1 MMDKTTV
8 CRICQG
14 TTLKEVMDFGEVAL
28 AGGFLEPG
36 MFHMEQR
43 HHLRIGMCTEC
54 ATVQVVDAVPA
65 STLFDHYFYRSSTS
79 RTMRDHFAA
88 YAADIAA
95 RYAPRHVVEIGCNDG
110 AMLRPLAALGI
121 EVTGVDPSDA
131 AMEHAAGDAIVLK
144 EYLGPDT
151 VNACGQADVVVAN
164 NVFAHVEDIH
174 GFTTSVRGL
183 MRESGVF
190 VFEVHYLGA
199 MVETGQYDAIYHEH
213 VFYWSLLAVE
223 TLLEKHDMMVF
234 DVQPIKT
241 HGGSMR
247 FHACRKGARH
257 ALPQVIRLRNAER
270 LRCLDWPGRID
281 TFAIEAKEHRQQMMG
296 LLLRLKREGM
306 KVAAYGAS
314 GRANTMLQ
322 WCGIGPD
329 LIEYVVDDCPGKQG
343 HFTPGTHIPI
353 VSPDVLFENP
363 PDWLLV
369 TAWTFMEEIAD
380 RIAGYRGGL
389 IVPFPHVQAFA
400 PKTMEVA

>member
-1 MMDKTTV
+1 MNTV
-8 CRICQG
+8 CRVCQG
-14 TTLKEVMDFGEVAL
+14 ATLKEVMDFGEVSL
-28 AGGFLEPG
+28 AGGFLKLG

-43 HHLRIGMCTEC
+43 HRLRLGMCTDC
-54 ATVQVVDAVPA
+54 ATVQVVDSVPA
-65 STLFDHYFYRSSTS
+65 STLFDQYFYRSSTS
-79 RTMRDHFAA
+79 RTMRDHFVA

-95 RYAPRHVVEIGCNDG
+95 RYAPRHVIEIGCNDG

-131 AMEHAAGDAIVLK
+131 AMECDAGGAIVLR

-151 VNACGQADVVVAN
+151 VNASGRADVVLAN

-174 GFTTSVRGL
+174 GFTSAVCGL
-183 MRESGVF
+183 LNDSGVF

-223 TLLEKHDMMVF
+223 ALLEKHDMMVF

-241 HGGSMR
+241 HGGSIR
-247 FHACRKGARH
+247 FHACRKGVRH
-257 ALPQVIRLRNAER
+257 ALPQVIRLRNTEKI
-270 LRCLDWPGRID
+270 RCLDFSGRIER
-281 TFAIEAKEHRQQMMG
+281 FADEAREHRLQIAG
-296 LLLRLKREGM
+296 LLLRLKEEG
-306 KVAAYGAS
+306 KRVAAYGAS

-322 WCGIGPD
+322 FCGIGPD
-329 LIEYVVDDCPGKQG
+329 LVEYVVDDCPGKQG

-353 VSPDVLFENP
+353 VSPEVLAENP

-380 RIAGYRGGL
+380 RIAGFRGGL
-389 IVPFPHVQAFA
+389 IVPFPQVQAFA